1 MTLNTTSKFQT
12 LLGKVLTYFILLSCF
27 VILGLYAVQRFGAQY
42 AEQKIREQLEHAG
55 LTSFVHYQQVYFN
68 PFTLTPSLEGVK
80 VGLEDS
86 PLIIFARISFN
97 SYVIK
102 HPNLDIDFW
111 IQESHIDSLSRETR
125 GVMRSAG
132 IDTLLGKGSFSSTVQ
147 DEEITSELKLD
158 IKDIGKLTLLSN
170 IQRLDRSVPLLD
182 LRSDILASFALG
194 QPEALPIIYG
204 DAIRFRSLDIKYQE
218 AGLIHRLFP
227 ADSADQKDPINVQDT
242 LTLASQA
249 LGLAPVG
256 SPEANQIS
264 MALET
269 FLETPDQLTLSMLP
283 SSPIS
288 LKELTLLANEGALY
302 KNSQMTIKSN

>member
-12 LLGKVLTYFILLSCF
+12 LLGKALTYFILLSCF

-86 PLIIFARISFN
+86 PLLIFARISFN

-125 GVMRSAG
+125 GLMRSAG

-147 DEEITSELKLD
+147 NEEITSELKLD

-170 IQRLDRSVPLLD
+170 IQRLDRSFPLSD

-204 DAIRFRSLDIKYQE
+204 DAIRFRSLDIKIPRSWVNSSSLSCGQRRSKGSNKR
-218 AGLIHRLFP
+218 AGYLDVSKSSTRL
-227 ADSADQKDPINVQDT
+227 SACW
-242 LTLASQA
+242 LARSQPNFN
-249 LGLAPVG
+249 GPRNIFRN
-256 SPEANQIS
+256 P
-264 MALET
+264 
-269 FLETPDQLTLSMLP
+269 
-283 SSPIS
+283 
-288 LKELTLLANEGALY
+288 
-302 KNSQMTIKSN
+302 